1 MKPLHTP
8 IWFLAY
14 WNGLPML
21 DFRRLG
27 GFVRYASA
35 GVAAAESDAFG
46 LALVFI
52 EISQSRDTILGRI
65 EQ

>member
-52 EISQSRDTILGRI
+52 EIS
-65 EQ
+65 

>member
-27 GFVRYASA
+27 GFVRYARRLGSQRPNPTRLVSLWFSLRFRNLAIRYSA
-35 GVAAAESDAFG
+35 E
-46 LALVFI
+46 
-52 EISQSRDTILGRI
+52 
-65 EQ
+65 